1 MWKWVVNKSQTY
13 SLCYLPIKRVLKRN
27 IKLSRERDVEFSK
40 DLKRFV
46 PCRLLL
52 ISASDGDLDMLI
64 VKKTGDR
71 KSGLWS
77 FFSPRTS
84 HLTRFSL
91 SFDD

>member
-1 MWKWVVNKSQTY
+1 MITGSAVPVHETY
-13 SLCYLPIKRVLKRN
+13 LYSCHEKN
-27 IKLSRERDVEFSK
+27 I
-40 DLKRFV
+40 KRFV